1 MSGLESML
9 VGALITW
16 VVAWWYYKRAG
27 DELRQEAK
35 DLKNATNTILA
46 FLANRDAEVGV
57 IQDSKGNPT
66 SGAVGVKGEARGTS
80 TSSATGKSKASAESA
95 PKGTERRPKKRVP

>member
-16 VVAWWYYKRAG
+16 VVAWFYYKRAG

-35 DLKNATNTILA
+35 HLKNATNAILA
-46 FLANRDAEVGV
+46 YLANPNAELEV
-57 IQDSKGNPT
+57 IRDSKGNPE
-66 SGAVGVKGEARGTS
+66 SVAVGVVGKARGTS
-80 TSSATGKSKASAESA
+80 TANATGESKPTAESA
-95 PKGTERRPKKRVP
+95 PKGTQRRTKKSVT